1 MNYLSH
7 ISTIQRFLI
16 DSTTSINYYVL
27 PITFFFFVLHVLP
40 TTFSQQLLIETKN
53 TLGPPSKVIM
63 TVKVGFYC

>member
-27 PITFFFFVLHVLP
+27 PIIFFFRIACFP